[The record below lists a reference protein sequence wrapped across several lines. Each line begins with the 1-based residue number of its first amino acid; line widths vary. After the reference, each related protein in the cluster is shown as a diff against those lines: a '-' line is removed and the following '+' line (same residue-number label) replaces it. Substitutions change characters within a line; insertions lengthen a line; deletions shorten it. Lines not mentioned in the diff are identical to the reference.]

1 MDSDDELV
9 QQPRRRKWIPIT
21 ALAAGTVLIAA
32 PLVFLWGIRKHQRS
46 SLNPMKVAPP
56 RRLGSSASPALATS
70 TLASRLTFSAS
81 EPSLQAET
89 LPPTS
94 QAYGS
99 DWDDD
104 NWGVPPQPPDPNDNF
119 NVGLYLF
126 KALGTATLIVS
137 SVAFVGIWGLRRY
150 LDVDN
155 VDDFALK
162 MRLVIINKMPL
173 LASRMRNALGAQ
185 PELVSD
191 SRIDEKPPPE
201 QRWNWD
207 EAQERLSNAFDK
219 GGLSAWAEVAAREV
233 EQEAKLELEEREQL
247 KSVGSGKTS

>member
-1 MDSDDELV
+1 MDSDDELI
-9 QQPRRRKWIPIT
+9 QPRRRKWIPIT
-21 ALAAGTVLIAA
+21 ALTAGTVLIAA

-46 SLNPMKVAPP
+46 SLNPAKLAPP
-56 RRLGSSASPALATS
+56 RRVGSFSSSALVTS
-70 TLASRLTFSAS
+70 APASRLTFSAS
-81 EPSLQAET
+81 EASLQTET
-89 LPPTS
+89 LPPPPP

-119 NVGLYLF
+119 NVGLYLL

-137 SVAFVGIWGLRRY
+137 SVTFVGIWGLRRY

-162 MRLVIINKMPL
+162 MRLCIINKMPV
-173 LASRMRNALGAQ
+173 LASRMRNALGGL
-185 PELVSD
+185 PEPVSD
-191 SRIDEKPPPE
+191 RVDEKLPPE
-201 QRWNWD
+201 QRWTLD

-219 GGLSAWAEVAAREV
+219 GGLSAWAEVAAQEV
-233 EQEAKLELEEREQL
+233 EQEARLELEKRDQM
-247 KSVGSGKTS
+247 KSVSSSKTS